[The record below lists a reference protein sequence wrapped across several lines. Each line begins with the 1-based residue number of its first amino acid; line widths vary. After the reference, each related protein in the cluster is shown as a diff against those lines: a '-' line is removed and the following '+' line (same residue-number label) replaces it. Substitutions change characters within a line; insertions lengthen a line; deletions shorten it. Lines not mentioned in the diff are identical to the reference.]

1 MSGRRWFNSSLPQT
15 LQIANILLYLDAFF
29 LLINILG
36 GRRGLGGITLIL
48 LAASVAAYVL
58 GGLGLANEEKRGYPV
73 AVVAA
78 FSPFILRAY
87 LSFQVG
93 VLELGFIL
101 GFKQPLSLLFEV
113 ALIGLLL
120 HTQSK
125 SYVKTWFH

>member
-29 LLINILG
+29 LLIGILG
-36 GRRGLGGITLIL
+36 GRRGLNVIALVI
-48 LAASVAAYVL
+48 LAASLAAYVL

-87 LSFQVG
+87 LSFSTG
-93 VLELGFIL
+93 TIDLGFIS
-101 GFKQPLSLLFEV
+101 GFSAPLNLLFEV
-113 ALIGLLL
+113 ALIALLL

>member
-58 GGLGLANEEKRGYPV
+58 GGLA
-73 AVVAA
+73 
-78 FSPFILRAY
+78 
-87 LSFQVG
+87 
-93 VLELGFIL
+93 
-101 GFKQPLSLLFEV
+101 
-113 ALIGLLL
+113 
-120 HTQSK
+120 
-125 SYVKTWFH
+125 

>member
-36 GRRGLGGITLIL
+36 GRRGLGGFTLIL

-58 GGLGLANEEKRGYPV
+58 GGLSLANEDKRGYPV

-78 FSPFILRAY
+78 FSPFILRGY

-93 VLELGFIL
+93 RIEPGFIL
-101 GFKQPLSLLFEV
+101 GLSQPLSLLFEV
-113 ALIGLLL
+113 ALIALLL
-120 HTQSK
+120 HTQSRN
-125 SYVKTWFH
+125 YVKTWFH